1 MTYTSGRTM
10 VKSFDRIAYR
20 FDETRSLPDELM
32 SRVVD
37 AVEKTM
43 SAGAMV
49 LDAGVGTGRFA
60 LPLQN
65 KGFDVVGADVS
76 MKMMQKAA
84 SKGVRNLVRSDVCSL
99 PFKDLAF
106 DYALSEHLIHLIP
119 QWRTALKEIGRVT
132 KKDLISVISEKDPSG
147 AEEMRKMYSESCRR
161 LGFDVRSAGPFE
173 RDLPE
178 LLLPD
183 STIRLAVNEQTFDVQ
198 KVLDNYESRTLSE
211 QWEVPEEVH
220 RGALKALRET
230 YGKVDAF
237 VGREEIF
244 LVRWSAGRIR
254 AIGRSPD

>member
-1 MTYTSGRTM
+1 M
-10 VKSFDRIAYR
+10 VKSFDRIADK

-32 SRVVD
+32 STVMD
-37 AVEKTM
+37 AVERTM
-43 SAGAMV
+43 SPGASV

-76 MKMMQKAA
+76 TRMMQKAA
-84 SKGVRNLVRSDVCSL
+84 SKGVRSLVRSDVCLL

-106 DYALSEHLIHLIP
+106 DYALSVHLIHLIP

-132 KKDLISVISEKDPSG
+132 RKDLISVISEKDPSG
-147 AEEMRKMYSESCRR
+147 AEGMRKMYCESCKR
-161 LGFDVRSAGPFE
+161 LGFEVRSAGPPE

-183 STIRLAVNEQTFDVQ
+183 STVRLAVNEQTFDVQ
-198 KVLDNYESRTLSE
+198 KMLDNYESRTHSE
-211 QWEVPEEVH
+211 QWDVPDDVH
-220 RGALKALRET
+220 RGALTALREA

-237 VGREEIF
+237 AGREEIF